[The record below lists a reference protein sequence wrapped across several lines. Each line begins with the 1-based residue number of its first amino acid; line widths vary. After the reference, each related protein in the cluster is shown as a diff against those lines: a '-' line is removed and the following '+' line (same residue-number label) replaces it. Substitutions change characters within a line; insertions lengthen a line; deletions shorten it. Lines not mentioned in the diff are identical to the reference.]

1 MLPIGL
7 RLLARASA
15 VPILG
20 RGLTWFVDARWP
32 GMRSSIIARTRL
44 IDDWMLEATRGGAE
58 RVVLLGAGFDSRAW
72 RLPFLA
78 HIRVFEVDH
87 PNTSAAK
94 QRRLSIWGV
103 DLRHVR
109 FVQVDFDRQTI
120 ADRLAEAGFDY
131 SQRAIGVWDGV
142 TNYLQPE
149 AVDTITRWVGGLAN
163 GGEFVFTYVHSGVL
177 DGTVSFDG
185 AARVMRAVQKSG
197 EPWTFG
203 MRPDTVAEYLSRR
216 GMRLLSDLSAAEYRH
231 KVMGPAA
238 QRLHGYEFY
247 HVVGANIVGA

>member
-1 MLPIGL
+1 MRDSQPSRTAECNAAFRAAESAKRPGLRLLNDPYAARMLPTGL

-15 VPILG
+15 VPILE

-58 RVVLLGAGFDSRAW
+58 QVVLLGAGFDSRAW

-94 QRRLSIWGV
+94 QRRLSIWGA

-120 ADRLAEAGFDY
+120 ADRLADAGFDS
-131 SQRAIGVWDGV
+131 SQRAIIVWDGV

-149 AVDTITRWVGGLAN
+149 AVDTITRWVAGLR
-163 GGEFVFTYVHSGVL
+163 
-177 DGTVSFDG
+177 TVGNSSSPTSTPAF
-185 AARVMRAVQKSG
+185 
-197 EPWTFG
+197 WTG
-203 MRPDTVAEYLSRR
+203 
-216 GMRLLSDLSAAEYRH
+216 
-231 KVMGPAA
+231 
-238 QRLHGYEFY
+238 Q
-247 HVVGANIVGA
+247 